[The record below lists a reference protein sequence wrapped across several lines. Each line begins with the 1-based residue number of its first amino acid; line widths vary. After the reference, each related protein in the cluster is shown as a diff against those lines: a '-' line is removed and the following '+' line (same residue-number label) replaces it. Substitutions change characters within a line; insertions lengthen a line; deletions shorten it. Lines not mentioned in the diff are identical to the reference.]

1 LQKKLKN
8 LFLKTFKKMLA
19 YILKHRFKSMLA
31 LILLVLYY
39 FSLPENL
46 FQSSYATVVESKN
59 GELIGAIIAE
69 DSQWRFPAS
78 DSLPNK
84 FIACITTFEDQY
96 FSYHFGFNPIAIG
109 KALLENTKAKK
120 VVRGGSTITQQ
131 VIRLSRNQQKRTYF
145 EKIIELI
152 LATRLELRNSKAEI
166 LNLYAAHAPFGGN
179 IVGLEMASWRYFGA
193 SPFELSWAEYAT
205 LAVLPNAP
213 SLIFP
218 GKNQKL
224 LLKKRNRLLHKLY
237 ENGKIDKITYELSLE
252 EMLPE
257 KVFTIPKL
265 APHFTQLVA
274 KSHRGK
280 KIKSSLDYD
289 LQIRLNEIAA
299 NYYPKNKSNEVYNL
313 AILVLDVETQKV
325 LGYVGNAPTDEIHD
339 KDVDIVQAKRSTGSI
354 LKPFLYASMLDDG
367 ELLPKELIADI
378 PTQISGYVPQNFN
391 LKYDGAVEASEALSR
406 SLNIPAVLMLQK
418 FGVENFKNYLQK
430 MAFASI
436 DKPANHYGLSL
447 ILGGAESSLWE
458 ICQGYSG
465 LTATLNHFIETSG
478 YYENQWGKL
487 SYLKNGNPDFG
498 KETFFKTTIGAGAI
512 STTYNALREVSRPEG
527 DEAWHYYDSAIAL
540 AWKTGTSFGNRDA
553 WAVGTNKKYVVG
565 IWVGNANGE
574 GRPNLTGIRS
584 AAPILFDV
592 FQLLPKQKWFEKPI
606 EDLIEIDI
614 CQKSGL
620 LPNGNCPKTKQW
632 IPTKGATAGI
642 CSFHQVIHVDLSEQF
657 RVHSNCESIEN
668 MVTKTWFTLPPVM
681 EWFYKNT
688 HTTYQV
694 LPPFRND
701 CDGIFTEKMD
711 FIYPKKETKIYL
723 TKHFDGNFQPVVFK
737 VAHSKPSY
745 KLFWYANETFLGSTQ
760 NFHELPVMIESGKY
774 KITVVDE
781 KGYEITTQI
790 ELVKE

>member
-1 LQKKLKN
+1 MLDQIVRLLKKG
-8 LFLKTFKKMLA
+8 LA
-19 YILKHRFKSMLA
+19 YILKHRIKSSLA
-31 LILLVLYY
+31 LILLVWYY
-39 FSLPENL
+39 FSLPKKL
-46 FQSSYATVVESKN
+46 FQSPYATVVESAN
-59 GELIGAIIAE
+59 GELLGAIIAE

-78 DSLPNK
+78 DSLPDK
-84 FIACITTFEDQY
+84 FVTCITTFEDQY
-96 FSYHFGFNPIAIG
+96 FDYHFGFNPISMG
-109 KALLENTKAKK
+109 NALVENMQAKK
-120 VVRGGSTITQQ
+120 IVRGGSTITQQ
-131 VIRLSRNQQKRTYF
+131 VIRLSRNLQKRTYF
-145 EKIIELI
+145 EKAIELI
-152 LATRLELRNSKAEI
+152 LATRLEFRHSKAEI

-193 SPFELSWAEYAT
+193 SPFQLSWAEHAT

-218 GKNQKL
+218 GKNQQL
-224 LLKKRNRLLHKLY
+224 LLEKRNRLLKKLY
-237 ENGKIDKITYELSLE
+237 ENKKIDQITYELSIE
-252 EMLPE
+252 ESLPE
-257 KVFTIPKL
+257 KMFSMPRI
-265 APHFTQLVA
+265 APHFTQFVA
-274 KSHRGK
+274 KSNRGK
-280 KIKSSLDYD
+280 KIQSSIDYG
-289 LQIRLNEIAA
+289 LQIRLNQIAA
-299 NYYPKNKSNEVYNL
+299 SYYQQIKSNEVYNL

-367 ELLPKELIADI
+367 ELLPKELIADV

-391 LKYDGAVEASEALSR
+391 LKYDGAVPASDALSR

-418 FGVENFKNYLQK
+418 FGVENFKNYLRK
-430 MAFASI
+430 MQFKSI
-436 DKPANHYGLSL
+436 NKPANHYGLSL

-487 SYLKNGNPDFG
+487 SYLKNGSPDFG

-512 STTYNALREVSRPEG
+512 ATTYNALREVSRPEG
-527 DEAWHYYDSAIAL
+527 DEAWRYYDSAIPI

-574 GRPNLTGIRS
+574 GRPNLTGVRS

-592 FQLLPKQKWFEKPI
+592 FQLLPKVNWFQKPI

-614 CQKSGL
+614 CQTSGL
-620 LPNGNCPKTKQW
+620 LPNENCPKTKQW

-642 CSFHQVIHVDLSEQF
+642 CPYHQIIHLDTNEEF
-657 RVHSNCESIEN
+657 RVHSNCESVEN
-668 MVTKTWFTLPPVM
+668 MVSKSWFTLPPVM
-681 EWFYKNT
+681 EWFYKKS
-688 HTTYQV
+688 HTTYQS
-694 LPPFRND
+694 LPPLRMD
-701 CDGIFTEKMD
+701 CDGVFPEKMD

-723 TKHFDGNFQPVVFK
+723 TKHFDGNFQPVIFK
-737 VAHSKPSY
+737 VAHTKPSY

-781 KGYEITTQI
+781 KGYEISTQI